1 MAQVARRR
9 WRLSIIARLAI
20 VQEVAARFADS
31 HGVTEVVGPIRSSLD
46 GGLVAAALVVNVV
59 SSDGNGLD
67 TLYDFPKIFKGRF
80 LACLAACP
88 T

>member
-1 MAQVARRR
+1 MAAFDYRSPRHRTGSGCAPCRQPRA
-9 WRLSIIARLAI
+9 
-20 VQEVAARFADS
+20 
-31 HGVTEVVGPIRSSLD
+31 TEVVGPIRSSLD
-46 GGLVAAALVVNVV
+46 GGLGAAALVVNVV